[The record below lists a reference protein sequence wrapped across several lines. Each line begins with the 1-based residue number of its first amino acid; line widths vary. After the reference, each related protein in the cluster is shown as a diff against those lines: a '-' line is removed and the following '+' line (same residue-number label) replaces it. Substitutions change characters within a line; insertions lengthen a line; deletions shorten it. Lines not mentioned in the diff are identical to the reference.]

1 LTLTKTVAAATLASS
16 ITIVPV
22 SLDDW
27 QVLELNLEVVQE
39 TLLNQV
45 RVVYAGQELPV
56 WLDERMH
63 VFLRVE
69 SVEPKCPFA
78 RINGL
83 TRVNVKEAGE
93 WKEERRKEEGSEEEW
108 TCCME
113 VDDGRGEGR
122 SELRRCC
129 SLTTVDVNEATCR
142 DLGLANLKGKALIF
156 VEYCVAMLRK
166 VFFKNQ
172 NLNCTVNFRWIEIHW
187 TNTGLF

>member
-1 LTLTKTVAAATLASS
+1 
-16 ITIVPV
+16 V

-45 RVVYAGQELPV
+45 RVVYTGQELPV

-69 SVEPKCPFA
+69 SVEPECRFA

-93 WKEERRKEEGSEEEW
+93 WKEERGKEEGFEEEW
-108 TCCME
+108 TCCVE
-113 VDDGRGEGR
+113 VDGGRGEGWGR

-129 SLTTVDVNEATCR
+129 SMTTVDVDEATCR
-142 DLGLANLKGKALIF
+142 ELGLANVKGKALIF
-156 VEYCVAMLRK
+156 VYFV
-166 VFFKNQ
+166 
-172 NLNCTVNFRWIEIHW
+172 
-187 TNTGLF
+187 